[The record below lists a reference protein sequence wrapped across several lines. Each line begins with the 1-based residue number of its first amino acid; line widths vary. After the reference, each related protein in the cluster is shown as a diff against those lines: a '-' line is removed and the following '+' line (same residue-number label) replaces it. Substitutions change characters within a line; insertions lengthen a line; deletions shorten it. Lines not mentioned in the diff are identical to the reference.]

1 MTKRDQNACSKIL
14 VVWFGIFQTDDE
26 FLTKHKIDFVAH
38 DDVPYTIGSG
48 EDIYAWLKERGM
60 FVATQRTEGVS
71 TSDVVARI
79 LKDYDTFIRRNLAR
93 GYTPNELNVSFIRG
107 KKLQLAN

>member
-1 MTKRDQNACSKIL
+1 
-14 VVWFGIFQTDDE
+14 
-26 FLTKHKIDFVAH
+26 
-38 DDVPYTIGSG
+38 
-48 EDIYAWLKERGM
+48 M

-107 KKLQLAN
+107 KKLQLANKVDELKETVKVNHCVRIV